1 MINECQ
7 KITVKKSKLTGHT
20 VWYKI
25 TSVTSSARGSSEE
38 VGWCMAL
45 VEGRSLERALNP
57 SPVLG
62 VWGVIAGKFFENIG
76 VNLCKIIFWR
86 KMFYSSN
93 IVLHTLAKDCK
104 ENIVAVAD
112 AYNIN
117 VAQVLHLDNS
127 SLKDL
132 FWEHFVKAVKP

>member
-1 MINECQ
+1 M
-7 KITVKKSKLTGHT
+7 VKLPTAY
-20 VWYKI
+20 VLPMRKI
-25 TSVTSSARGSSEE
+25 TSWT
-38 VGWCMAL
+38 
-45 VEGRSLERALNP
+45 
-57 SPVLG
+57 
-62 VWGVIAGKFFENIG
+62 
-76 VNLCKIIFWR
+76 

-104 ENIVAVAD
+104 ENTVAIAD

-132 FWEHFVKAVKP
+132 FWEHFVKAIKP

>member
-1 MINECQ
+1 
-7 KITVKKSKLTGHT
+7 
-20 VWYKI
+20 
-25 TSVTSSARGSSEE
+25 
-38 VGWCMAL
+38 
-45 VEGRSLERALNP
+45 
-57 SPVLG
+57 
-62 VWGVIAGKFFENIG
+62 
-76 VNLCKIIFWR
+76 
-86 KMFYSSN
+86 MFYSSN

-112 AYNIN
+112 VYNIS

>member
-1 MINECQ
+1 M
-7 KITVKKSKLTGHT
+7 
-20 VWYKI
+20 
-25 TSVTSSARGSSEE
+25 R
-38 VGWCMAL
+38 
-45 VEGRSLERALNP
+45 
-57 SPVLG
+57 
-62 VWGVIAGKFFENIG
+62 
-76 VNLCKIIFWR
+76 KIIFWR

-132 FWEHFVKAVKP
+132 FWEHFVEAVKPWITCIVLVYFYVYFNVYFVYFM